1 MAVSL
6 PQGGFSELDGF
17 LPDLGIASA
26 VTLGGIV
33 ITSRS
38 ADPVVRGRQ
47 TTGKLDLDE
56 RRDYE
61 AFLIDCADRH
71 MRVDFVHP
79 RHRVPRSYTADTL
92 PFDGLGDVTGFADL
106 RSATVSDLYVGLV
119 LKRGDPIG
127 FEQSGMKLKRWLQSD
142 LVVSSATAQ
151 VLPITPRL
159 PIGVFTSGAV
169 VRLLDPVLRYIIV
182 PGSISGAE
190 RYERTAL
197 SWNFVEVLK

>member
-6 PQGGFSELDGF
+6 PDGGFSELDGF

-26 VTLGGIV
+26 MTIGGIV

-47 TTGKLDLDE
+47 ATGKLDLDE

-71 MRVDFVHP
+71 LRVDFVHP
-79 RHRVPRSYTADTL
+79 RHRVPRAYTPDTL
-92 PFDGLGDVTGFADL
+92 PFDGLGTVTGFPDL
-106 RSATVSDLYVGLV
+106 RTATVSGLHVGLV
-119 LKRGDPIG
+119 MKRGDPVG
-127 FEQSGMKLKRWLQSD
+127 FEQAGMKLKRWLQSD
-142 LVVSSATAQ
+142 LIVSSATAEN
-151 VLPITPRL
+151 LPVAPRL
-159 PIGVFTSGAV
+159 PIGVFSTGAV
-169 VRLLDPVLRYIIV
+169 VRLLDPVLRYVIV
-182 PGSISGAE
+182 PGSIGGPE

-197 SWNFVEVLK
+197 SWDFVEVLK